1 MNDISFFFIMLFGV
15 LFGYIFPELLEELGL
30 SKKTA
35 HSWIAAFFLA
45 FLSFL
50 GFLLFP
56 LVLYGRFV
64 FNSVDLF
71 YKQSGGIFLWLAIA
85 LLLGGAANLAYQLL
99 REKK

>member
-1 MNDISFFFIMLFGV
+1 M
-15 LFGYIFPELLEELGL
+15 
-30 SKKTA
+30 SKKIA
-35 HSWIAAFFLA
+35 HSWIVTFFLA

-56 LVLYGRFV
+56 LVLYGRFI

-85 LLLGGAANLAYQLL
+85 LLLGGAANLAYHLL